1 MNADQAA
8 EVLGV
13 SRRQV
18 YALAAPGGPIPCT
31 RIGKRII
38 FDMPDILEFKQSCRS
53 TATNNRVRLSLSS
66 RAVSTGSASGLQS
79 AFLAL
84 GIKPKLTHSTGKSRR
99 SSTPPPQ
106 GRVVH
111 ITQSKMP

>member
-53 TATNNRVRLSLSS
+53 TETKNRVRSSLSS
-66 RAVSTGSASGLQS
+66 VAVSTASVSGLQS
-79 AFLAL
+79 AFHAL
-84 GIKPKLTHSTGKSRR
+84 GIL
-99 SSTPPPQ
+99 
-106 GRVVH
+106 VVLYA
-111 ITQSKMP
+111 ITAHAIQINDLAAP

>member
-53 TATNNRVRLSLSS
+53 TATNNTFDAVR
-66 RAVSTGSASGLQS
+66 
-79 AFLAL
+79 
-84 GIKPKLTHSTGKSRR
+84 
-99 SSTPPPQ
+99 
-106 GRVVH
+106 
-111 ITQSKMP
+111 